1 MSASRREFIRRVVAA
16 SILVGVGGIAIWDL
30 LDGIPASAG
39 QQSVTILQTSTQQ
52 SSSQGGPAQSTTQ
65 SALAG
70 PQGYVLVAPL
80 SALNGKSSAYFNHPS
95 GGLSMLL
102 SLNGQW
108 KAFSA
113 TCTHAPCTVGYS
125 ASQIQ
130 CPCHGGIFDPSN
142 GNVLAGPPPT
152 RLPEYGVIIQG
163 PDLYVSSAVIN

>member
-16 SILVGVGGIAIWDL
+16 SILVGVGGVALWDL
-30 LDGIPASAG
+30 LDGIPPSVG
-39 QQSVTILQTSTQQ
+39 QQAVSVLQASTQQ
-52 SSSQGGPAQSTTQ
+52 SSQAGPAQSTTQ
-65 SALAG
+65 SLPPGYVFVTGLAG
-70 PQGYVLVAPL
+70 L
-80 SALNGKSSAYFNHPS
+80 SGKSAAYFNHPS

-142 GNVLAGPPPT
+142 GNVLSGPPPT
-152 RLPEYGVIIQG
+152 RLPEYGVLIQG
-163 PDLYVSSAVIN
+163 TDLYVSTAVVN